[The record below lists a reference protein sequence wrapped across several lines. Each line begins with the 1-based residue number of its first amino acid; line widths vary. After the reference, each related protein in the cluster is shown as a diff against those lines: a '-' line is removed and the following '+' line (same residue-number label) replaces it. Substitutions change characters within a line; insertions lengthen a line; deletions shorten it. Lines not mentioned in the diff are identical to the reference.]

1 MLRKMGMKPDIGKD
15 YAALCSAQ
23 LPFTDRLFGDDLQKQ
38 LKDIGDVFGAKFP
51 SRPSTSKS
59 GDFLYA
65 PARNHQGSRSSKKLL
80 GPISQTL
87 EAKRQLQT
95 NKCST
100 PEPIT
105 SPEVSSINTNS
116 LISKITNQTEF
127 KAGQI
132 SSRLSKWTEITSD
145 QSILD
150 SVSGYHTEFHST
162 PEQHMPPRQTRVAL
176 KKPSMLTAE
185 IHKLLSKGVIAVCPA

>member
-1 MLRKMGMKPDIGKD
+1 M
-15 YAALCSAQ
+15 
-23 LPFTDRLFGDDLQKQ
+23 
-38 LKDIGDVFGAKFP
+38 
-51 SRPSTSKS
+51 
-59 GDFLYA
+59 
-65 PARNHQGSRSSKKLL
+65 
-80 GPISQTL
+80 
-87 EAKRQLQT
+87 ERQPQT

-105 SPEVSSINTNS
+105 SPRVSSINTNS

-150 SVSGYHTEFHST
+150 SVSGYHIEFHST
-162 PEQHMPPRQTRVAL
+162 PKQHMPPRQTHVAL
-176 KKPSMLTAE
+176 KEASALTAE
-185 IHKLLSKGVIAVCPA
+185 IHKLLSKGVIAVAQHEDGEYLSPIFTRPKKDGSHRLILNLKSLNLFVEYHHFKMESIQSAAPAYETRLLDHSTRPKGCILLSPCG